1 MRLLS
6 LLSSF
11 LRRFAVVCTIT
22 YLWSVVPQLSAGTPP
37 FISVAPQST
46 NLTVGQYPVFSV
58 DAGGTPPLS
67 YQWIFNGTNLLW
79 ANTNSITITNASYQN
94 VGTYSVV
101 VSNPFGV
108 ATSPT
113 AIVGLVSVPISTN
126 GPLPTEVYLTRN
138 ASFSV
143 GVYSLSPVGYQWY
156 FGSTLLP
163 GQTNAELDLT
173 GLTNGNAGS
182 YYVYMTNAVGASSSV
197 SALLTID
204 PWPAPQIRLGDP
216 AVTSSNL
223 AFPVIYLANGAE
235 TNFSF
240 SLRYDPAFLTNAEFQ
255 LDNIQVSNNI
265 SVAYLSNA
273 IGASIT
279 LPTNSVVYPG
289 ETNLGTV
296 IFQAVPGATNLF
308 AGRIEFADQPLPL
321 QLLPLLTNYNTI
333 VTNTT
338 YTYVRTNGH
347 TIATPQITY
356 VTNNY
361 ITPEAAP
368 PVLTGNA
375 TTPGLNFA
383 NGLIEQSI
391 EIANPGS
398 GLVDNL
404 FLLVAYNGTLGTIAQ
419 TNLITLYNATG
430 TLVPSGWFI
439 NEGTIAP
446 GEHRWLLLQYFS
458 SDRVTI
464 PNPTLEIAGTG
475 VILTNGPAGS
485 LTLVG
490 NPNLATQGLTLQ
502 FPTQT
507 NFHYYVQYA
516 PSASGLT
523 NTAQIQ
529 TVVPSFLGTGNPI
542 LWTDSIAPNTT
553 NGVRQKARIYR
564 VIETQ

>member
-1 MRLLS
+1 M
-6 LLSSF
+6 
-11 LRRFAVVCTIT
+11 
-22 YLWSVVPQLSAGTPP
+22 
-37 FISVAPQST
+37 
-46 NLTVGQYPVFSV
+46 
-58 DAGGTPPLS
+58 S

>member
-1 MRLLS
+1 MRHLS
-6 LLSSF
+6 LLSSVF
-11 LRRFAVVCTIT
+11 RRFTIGCAVAV
-22 YLWSVVPQLSAGTPP
+22 LWSVAPELSAGTPP
-37 FISVAPQST
+37 YISIPPQST

-58 DAGGTPPLS
+58 VAGGTAPLS

-79 ANTNSITITNASYQN
+79 ATTPSITITNASYQN

-101 VSNPFGV
+101 VTNSFGT

-113 AIVGLVSVPISTN
+113 ANVGLVSVPISTN
-126 GPLPTEVYLTRN
+126 GPLSTEVYLTRN

-163 GQTNAELDLT
+163 GQTNAQLNLT

-204 PWPAPQIRLGDP
+204 PWPAPEIRLSDP
-216 AVTSSNL
+216 AVTASNVV
-223 AFPVIYLANGAE
+223 FPIIYLANGVE

-240 SLRYDPAFLTNAEFQ
+240 SLRYDPAFLTNAQFQ
-255 LDNIQVSNNI
+255 LDNIQAGNNI
-265 SVAYLSNA
+265 TVASLSNA

-279 LPTNSVVYPG
+279 LPTNTVVYPG

-296 IFQAVPGATNLF
+296 SFQLVPGASNLY
-308 AGRIEFADQPLPL
+308 AGRIEFADQPFPLRVLPT
-321 QLLPLLTNYNTI
+321 LTNYYSI

-338 YTYVRTNGH
+338 FTYVRTNGH
-347 TIATPQITY
+347 SVATPQITY
-356 VTNNY
+356 VTNSY
-361 ITPEAAP
+361 ITPQAVP

-375 TTPGLNFA
+375 TTPTLNFA
-383 NGLIEQSI
+383 NGLIEQSV

-398 GLVDNL
+398 GLLDNL
-404 FLLVAYNGTLGTIAQ
+404 FLLVAYNSTLGNIAQ
-419 TNLITLYNATG
+419 TNPITLHNATG

-458 SDRVTI
+458 SDRATI
-464 PNPTLEIAGTG
+464 PNPTLQISGTE
-475 VILTNGPAGS
+475 VVVTNGPAGS
-485 LTLVG
+485 LAIVG
-490 NPNLATQGLTLQ
+490 NSNLVTQGLTLQ

-523 NTAQIQ
+523 NTTQIQ
-529 TVVPSFLGTGNPI
+529 TVVPSFVGTGNPI
-542 LWTDSIAPNTT
+542 RWTDTIAPNST

>member
-485 LTLVG
+485 LSLVG